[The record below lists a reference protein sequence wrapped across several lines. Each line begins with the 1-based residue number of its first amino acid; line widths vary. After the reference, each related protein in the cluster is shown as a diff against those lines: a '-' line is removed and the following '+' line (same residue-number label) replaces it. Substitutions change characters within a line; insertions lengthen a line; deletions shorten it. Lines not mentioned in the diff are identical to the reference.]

1 MNCKDLHFEI
11 LNFVL
16 KVIHNSWY
24 YCFCNK
30 YSGCKDRFGTKEYC
44 AICRIAVDFNDIE
57 RIFCKRDS
65 LKFFNQN
72 YRWTHR
78 DYQDANCYEMSMQEI
93 IDNNR
98 YLSEL
103 NGPERFLL
111 LLTLNTV
118 LNFRLVN

>member
-1 MNCKDLHFEI
+1 MDCKDIHFEI
-11 LNFVL
+11 LNLVL

-30 YSGCKDRFGTKEYC
+30 YSGCKDCFGTKEYC

-57 RIFCKRDS
+57 RIFSKRDR

-78 DYQDANCYEMSMQEI
+78 DYQDANRYEMSMQEI
-93 IDNNR
+93 INNSR

-118 LNFRLVN
+118 LSLG